1 MSILSDEKRQKLNKK
16 YQRTQ
21 NLRFYRWV
29 IIDDLID
36 EEEFLV
42 QNGRQPD

>member
-1 MSILSDEKRQKLNKK
+1 MSILSDEKRQKLKKK

-21 NLRFYRWV
+21 NLRFYRRV